1 MNKLNEEI
9 LAKFLMGECTEDEL
23 REVNAWLE
31 GSGENARELFRLE
44 EIYHLGRLG
53 DTSNTQ
59 DIEKAEKRL
68 FKRLEQEKT
77 KQYKVRRM
85 VGWMRYAAVF
95 VGFFLLGTFGY
106 LFYQTYSQ
114 PETLLAVTTH
124 DKIKELKLPDGTKVW
139 LNKNTTLK
147 YPHEFAGK
155 GRKVY
160 LEGEGYFE
168 VTHQEEAPFT
178 VHTSKYDVKVLGTEF
193 NVKAYK
199 DKEQFETSLLK
210 GSVEVSNANKSQ
222 TIRLKPDEQVVSDG
236 GQLVRSTIQDKNYFR
251 WKEGLLCLDD
261 ESIGSLIEK
270 LELYYDVDI
279 VVQKPSLMKYHY
291 SGKFRIRDGVEH
303 VLKVLQL
310 KHKFTYTK
318 DEELNQIIIK

>member
-1 MNKLNEEI
+1 M
-9 LAKFLMGECTEDEL
+9 DEL
-23 REVNAWLE
+23 LMKYIKGETTPEEREKVVRWLDE
-31 GSGENARELFRLE
+31 DPEHMHQYRSLRKLYDISLWSPIE
-44 EIYHLGRLG
+44 E
-53 DTSNTQ
+53 TQ
-59 DIEKAEKRL
+59 QEEKQTRTFKPIWIEFL
-68 FKRLEQEKT
+68 
-77 KQYKVRRM
+77 KV
-85 VGWMRYAAVF
+85 AAVILITF
-95 VGFFLLGTFGY
+95 LGTKAF
-106 LFYQTYSQ
+106 FDWKEDPVKMQTVIVPAGQ
-114 PETLLAVTTH
+114 RAELLLA
-124 DKIKELKLPDGTKVW
+124 DGTKVW
-139 LNKNTTLK
+139 LNSRSKLK
-147 YPHEFAGK
+147 FPDRFQKDA
-155 GRKVY
+155 RKVE
-160 LEGEGYFE
+160 LDGEGYFE

-270 LELYYDVDI
+270 LELYYDVNI
-279 VVQKPSLMKYHY
+279 VVQRPSLMKYHY

-310 KHKFTYTK
+310 KHRFTYTK
-318 DEELNQIIIK
+318 EEEQNLIIIK

>member
-1 MNKLNEEI
+1 MNRYNR
-9 LAKFLMGECTEDEL
+9 KFGKNMDEL
-23 REVNAWLE
+23 LMKYIKGETTSEEREKVVRWLDE
-31 GSGENARELFRLE
+31 DPEHMHQYRSLRKLYDISLWSPIE
-44 EIYHLGRLG
+44 E
-53 DTSNTQ
+53 TQ
-59 DIEKAEKRL
+59 QEEKQTRTFKPVWIEFL
-68 FKRLEQEKT
+68 
-77 KQYKVRRM
+77 KV
-85 VGWMRYAAVF
+85 AAVILITF
-95 VGFFLLGTFGY
+95 LGTKAFFDGKDDPVNM
-106 LFYQTYSQ
+106 QTVIVPAGQ
-114 PETLLAVTTH
+114 RAELLLA
-124 DKIKELKLPDGTKVW
+124 DGTKVW
-139 LNKNTTLK
+139 LNSRSKLK
-147 YPHEFAGK
+147 FPDRFQKDA
-155 GRKVY
+155 RKVE
-160 LEGEGYFE
+160 LDGEGYFE

-270 LELYYDVDI
+270 LELYYDVNI
-279 VVQKPSLMKYHY
+279 VVQRPSLMKYHY

>member
-1 MNKLNEEI
+1 M
-9 LAKFLMGECTEDEL
+9 DEL
-23 REVNAWLE
+23 LMKYIKGETTPEEREKVVRWLDE
-31 GSGENARELFRLE
+31 DPEHMHQYRSLRKLYDISLWSPIE
-44 EIYHLGRLG
+44 E
-53 DTSNTQ
+53 TQ
-59 DIEKAEKRL
+59 QEEKQTRTFKPIWIEFL
-68 FKRLEQEKT
+68 
-77 KQYKVRRM
+77 KV
-85 VGWMRYAAVF
+85 AAVILITF
-95 VGFFLLGTFGY
+95 LGTNPAGQRAE
-106 LFYQTYSQ
+106 L
-114 PETLLAVTTH
+114 LLA
-124 DKIKELKLPDGTKVW
+124 DGTKVW
-139 LNKNTTLK
+139 LNSRSKLK
-147 YPHEFAGK
+147 FPDRFQKDARNVE
-155 GRKVY
+155 
-160 LEGEGYFE
+160 LDGEGYFE

-270 LELYYDVDI
+270 LELYYDVNI
-279 VVQKPSLMKYHY
+279 VVQRPSLMKYHY

-318 DEELNQIIIK
+318 EEQQNLIIIK